1 MKNKFYISLLM
12 YDVVLSLSRLLL
24 EKVQGEIFVVF
35 SSVKE
40 GNKLKR
46 CYYLSNLYSMHE
58 ARMWFLHF
66 IYIRNIYILDEVKYE
81 IRSFKN
87 GSFPGVQ

>member
-1 MKNKFYISLLM
+1 M

-24 EKVQGEIFVVF
+24 EKVQGENFVVF

-46 CYYLSNLYSMHE
+46 CYLSNLYSMHE

-66 IYIRNIYILDEVKYE
+66 IYIRNIYILDGVK
-81 IRSFKN
+81 
-87 GSFPGVQ
+87 

>member
-1 MKNKFYISLLM
+1 M

-24 EKVQGEIFVVF
+24 EKVQGENFVVF